1 MRIGSV
7 CLITMLAVG
16 QPAEIVLAQ
25 EEQSESVQEPEYHE
39 QEQGQPTEEPAPA
52 LQQEPEVTETP
63 MPSDRYVLQYPKA
76 KYKKG
81 NQPGIHYHKIKGKKV
96 YHINSYTTDTV
107 PLVMTHASTYCV
119 YGGTSKKE
127 VRQKQVTVS
136 QNGMV
141 KCHNKNSE
149 KSIYTMIQA
158 QSRQTGEKQYI
169 YITFHKRLINRKGSR
184 FHLYEKHMQN
194 LSFNYAKKKLQF
206 RTADKKIVSVDEKGK
221 LTAKKKGTTYVT
233 AKVKDSEK
241 NEIKMKI
248 IVREEPWIVNN
259 KKPLYD
265 YQDMTSD
272 IHRLAHKYHGR
283 LSYYSIGQTYDKRE
297 IWCMRIGNP
306 NASKHLVIDAAIHA
320 REWLNTQMLMRSTEQ
335 IMRDY
340 SEYSERFRHV
350 CLYILP
356 MDNPDG
362 VTISQHGYEAI
373 RNKKLQ
379 KKIQKIGHTD
389 TWKNNARG
397 VNINNNFD
405 CGFKKSKKAKKG
417 DWVFYSGKK
426 AESERETKALVK
438 FVNRTKPQAVLNLH
452 STGSIIYWDFA
463 VGGALHE
470 KLENLA
476 KKVKSFNH
484 YRLMPRNSSTSKGG
498 GFADWLVYEKQIPSI
513 TVETGSV
520 PCPLPRSQYK
530 SVEKK
535 NEEMLSWYMTKY

>member
-1 MRIGSV
+1 MRMGAA
-7 CLITMLAVG
+7 CLIIMLAAG
-16 QPAEIVLAQ
+16 QPAEAALAQ
-25 EEQSESVQEPEYHE
+25 EQEQEYHE
-39 QEQGQPTEEPAPA
+39 QEQPEEEPEPTIRPT
-52 LQQEPEVTETP
+52 PEVTEAPEITEAP
-63 MPSDRYVLQYPKA
+63 VQVDRYVLQHPKA

-81 NQPGIHYHKIKGKKV
+81 NQTGIHYHKVKGKKV
-96 YHINSYTTDTV
+96 YYIDSYTTDTV
-107 PLVMTHASTYCV
+107 SLIMTHDSTYCV
-119 YGGTSKKE
+119 YGGASKKE
-127 VRQKQVTVS
+127 VRKKQVTVS
-136 QNGMV
+136 QNGIV

-149 KSIYTMIQA
+149 KNIYAMIQA
-158 QSRQTGEKQYI
+158 QSKQTGEKQYI
-169 YITFHKRLINRKGSR
+169 YINFHKRLISRKESKIQ
-184 FHLYEKHMQN
+184 LYEKHTQG
-194 LSFNYAKKKLQF
+194 LSFNYAKKNLQF
-206 RTADKKIVSVDEKGK
+206 HIKDRKIASIDEKGK

-438 FVNRTKPQAVLNLH
+438 FINKTEPHAVLNLH

-513 TVETGSV
+513 TVETGNV

>member
-1 MRIGSV
+1 MRMGAA
-7 CLITMLAVG
+7 CLIIMLAAG
-16 QPAEIVLAQ
+16 QPAEAALAQ
-25 EEQSESVQEPEYHE
+25 EQEQEYHE
-39 QEQGQPTEEPAPA
+39 QEQPEEKPEPTIRPT
-52 LQQEPEVTETP
+52 PEVTEAPVITEAP
-63 MPSDRYVLQYPKA
+63 VQVDRYVLQHPKA

-81 NQPGIHYHKIKGKKV
+81 NQTGIHYHKVKGKKV
-96 YHINSYTTDTV
+96 YYIDSYTTDTV

-169 YITFHKRLINRKGSR
+169 YITFHKRLINRKESKIQ
-184 FHLYEKHMQN
+184 LYEKHTQG
-194 LSFNYAKKKLQF
+194 LSFNYAKKNLQF
-206 RTADKKIVSVDEKGK
+206 HIKDRKIASIDERGK
-221 LTAKKKGTTYVT
+221 VTAKKRGTTYVT
-233 AKVKDSEK
+233 AKVKNSEK
-241 NEIKMKI
+241 NEIRIRI

-259 KKPLYD
+259 KKTLYD

-272 IHRLAHKYHGR
+272 IHRLTRKYHDR
-283 LSYYSIGQTYDKRE
+283 LTCYSIGQTYDKRE
-297 IWCMRIGNP
+297 MWCMRIGNP
-306 NASKHLVIDAAIHA
+306 NASKRLVIDAAIHA
-320 REWLNTQMLMRSTEQ
+320 REWMNTQMLMRCTEQ

-438 FVNRTKPQAVLNLH
+438 FINKTEPRAVLNLH

-513 TVETGSV
+513 TVETGNV